1 MTERTEELFR
11 EDAYLKEA
19 QACVQDVI
27 NLDDGAHGVLLD
39 RTIFYPLGGG
49 QPGDTGHLI
58 DLENNNRIDVIDTR
72 KNLPQASGEILHLLA
87 PESAPLA
94 PGAKVSLHIDW
105 ERRYKHMRMHSCMH
119 LLSAILPWPVTGG
132 QVGAESGRVDFD
144 IPEAILDK
152 QEITEKLNQLIQ
164 KDNKVTSRWITA
176 QELADNPSLVKTM
189 SVKPP
194 TAGGRVRLIEIEN
207 CDLQPCGG
215 THVKQTAEIG
225 KVEIRKIEKKGAQ
238 NRRVRIAFL

>member
-1 MTERTEELFR
+1 MTKKTEELFR
-11 EDAYLKEA
+11 EDAYLKET
-19 QACVQDVI
+19 QACVQDI
-27 NLDDGAHGVLLD
+27 FNLDDDARGVLLD

-58 DLENNNRIDVIDTR
+58 DLENNNRIDVIETR

-94 PGAKVSLHIDW
+94 RGAKVSLHIDW

-132 QVGAESGRVDFD
+132 QVGAESGRIDFD

-152 QEITEKLNQLIQ
+152 HEITEKLNQLIQ
-164 KDNKVTSRWITA
+164 KDNKVMSRWITT

-194 TAGGRVRLIEIEN
+194 TAGGRVRLIEIEG

>member
-1 MTERTEELFR
+1 MTKKTEELFR
-11 EDAYLKEA
+11 EDAYLKET
-19 QACVQDVI
+19 QACVQDI
-27 NLDDGAHGVLLD
+27 FNLDDDARGVLLD
-39 RTIFYPLGGG
+39 RSIFYPLGGG

-94 PGAKVSLHIDW
+94 RGAKVSLHIDW

-132 QVGAESGRVDFD
+132 QVGAESGRIDFD

-152 QEITEKLNQLIQ
+152 HEITEKLNQLIQ
-164 KDNKVTSRWITA
+164 KDNKVMSRWITT

-194 TAGGRVRLIEIEN
+194 TAGGRVRLIEIEG

>member
-1 MTERTEELFR
+1 MTEKTEELFR
-11 EDAYLKEA
+11 EDAYLREA

-27 NLDDGAHGVLLD
+27 NLDDGARGVLLD

-49 QPGDTGHLI
+49 QPGDTGYLI

-94 PGAKVSLHIDW
+94 PGTKVSLHIDW
-105 ERRYKHMRMHSCMH
+105 ERRHKHMRMHSCMH

-152 QEITEKLNQLIQ
+152 QEITEKLNQLIRE
-164 KDNKVTSRWITA
+164 DNKVTSRWITA
-176 QELADNPSLVKTM
+176 QALADNPSLIKTM

-194 TAGGRVRLIEIEN
+194 TTGGRVRLIEIES

-225 KVEIRKIEKKGAQ
+225 RVEIRKIEKKGAQ

>member
-1 MTERTEELFR
+1 MTDTTEELFR

-19 QACVQDVI
+19 QVSVRDVFD
-27 NLDDGAHGVLLD
+27 LEDGTHGVLLD

-49 QPGDTGHLI
+49 QPGDTGHII
-58 DLENNNRIDVIDTR
+58 DLESGNRFDVIDTR
-72 KNLPQASGEILHLLA
+72 KNIPQASGEILHLLA
-87 PESAPLA
+87 PESARP
-94 PGAKVSLHIDW
+94 PTGAKVSLHIDW

-132 QVGAESGRVDFD
+132 QVGAETSRLDFD

-152 QEITEKLNQLIQ
+152 QKITEELNQLIRQ
-164 KDNKVTSRWITA
+164 DHAVTSRWITA
-176 QELADNPSLVKTM
+176 QELTDDPSLVKTM

-194 TAGGRVRLIEIEN
+194 TTSGRVRLINIEG

-215 THVKQTAEIG
+215 THVRQTAEIG
-225 KVEIRKIEKKGAQ
+225 PVEIKKIEKKGAQ